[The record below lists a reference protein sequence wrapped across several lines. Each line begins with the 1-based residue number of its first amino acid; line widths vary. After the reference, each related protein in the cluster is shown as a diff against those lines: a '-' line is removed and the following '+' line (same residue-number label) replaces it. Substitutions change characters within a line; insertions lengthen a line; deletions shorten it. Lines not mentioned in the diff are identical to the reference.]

1 MERDA
6 TLQELRSRKAE
17 DICFLIQKYSYSGK
31 YRFGST
37 NPRYCLRFIDEPYQ
51 SVAKK
56 LEEGG
61 AWYFTLHPAYESS
74 LISGNTLEILKELE
88 NVNNYYGGMA
98 ELENF
103 KKDDEL
109 PKILLKF
116 GLAGIEV
123 KYMFTE
129 LDDKLEEIR
138 EIPSNKIL
146 YSVVD
151 DKLILQMKKLGKNKS
166 KRVAKKE
173 ERKEKSNGRHT
184 RKPRSQS

>member
-6 TLQELRSRKAE
+6 TPQELRSRKAE
-17 DICFLIQKYSYSGK
+17 EICFLIQKYSYGPGK
-31 YRFGST
+31 HGFCSM
-37 NPRYCLRFIDEPYQ
+37 NPRYCLRFIDEPPQ
-51 SVAKK
+51 SVAEK
-56 LEEGG
+56 LEKGG
-61 AWYFTLHPAYESS
+61 SWYFTLHPAYESS

-103 KKDDEL
+103 KEDDEL
-109 PKILLKF
+109 SKILLKF

-151 DKLILQMKKLGKNKS
+151 DKLVLQMKKLGKDKS
-166 KRVAKKE
+166 KRVAKRGKT
-173 ERKEKSNGRHT
+173 SNGQQRT
-184 RKPRSQS
+184 RKSRSQS

>member
-6 TLQELRSRKAE
+6 TPQELRSRKAE
-17 DICFLIQKYSYSGK
+17 EICFLIQKYSYGPGK
-31 YRFGST
+31 HGFCST
-37 NPRYCLRFIDEPYQ
+37 NPRYCLRFIDEPHQ

-56 LEEGG
+56 LEKGG
-61 AWYFTLHPAYESS
+61 SWYFTLHPAYESS
-74 LISGNTLEILKELE
+74 LISGNVLEILKELE
-88 NVNNYYGGMA
+88 NVNNYYGDLA
-98 ELENF
+98 ELENLEE
-103 KKDDEL
+103 DGEL

-146 YSVVD
+146 YSAVGG
-151 DKLILQMKKLGKNKS
+151 KPTAWMKKLGKDKS
-166 KRVAKKE
+166 KIVAKRGKA
-173 ERKEKSNGRHT
+173 RNGRQQHT
-184 RKPRSQS
+184 RKSRSQS

>member
-1 MERDA
+1 MNRKQEASRE
-6 TLQELRSRKAE
+6 ELRSRKPE
-17 DICFLIQKYSYSGK
+17 EICFLIQKYSYAGK
-31 YRFGST
+31 HGFCSM
-37 NPRYCLRFIDEPYQ
+37 NPRYCLRFIDEPYK

-56 LEEGG
+56 LNKGG
-61 AWYFTLHPAYESS
+61 SWYFTLHPAYDSN
-74 LISGNTLEILKELE
+74 LISGSTLEILKELE
-88 NVNNYYGGMA
+88 NVNNYYSGMA

-103 KKDDEL
+103 KEDDEL
-109 PKILLKF
+109 SKILLKF

-151 DKLILQMKKLGKNKS
+151 DKLVLQMKKLGKDKS
-166 KRVAKKE
+166 KRVAKRGKA
-173 ERKEKSNGRHT
+173 RNGQQHT
-184 RKPRSQS
+184 RKSRSQS

>member
-6 TLQELRSRKAE
+6 TPQELRSRKAE
-17 DICFLIQKYSYSGK
+17 EICFLIQKYSYVGK
-31 YRFGST
+31 HGFCSMY
-37 NPRYCLRFIDEPYQ
+37 PRYCLRFIDEPYQ
-51 SVAKK
+51 SVAEK
-56 LEEGG
+56 LEKGG
-61 AWYFTLHPAYESS
+61 SWYFTLHPAYESS

-146 YSVVD
+146 YSAVGG
-151 DKLILQMKKLGKNKS
+151 KPATWMKKLGKDKS
-166 KRVAKKE
+166 KVVAKRGKV
-173 ERKEKSNGRHT
+173 RNGQHHT
-184 RKPRSQS
+184 RKSRSQS

>member
-6 TLQELRSRKAE
+6 TPQELRSRKAE

-37 NPRYCLRFIDEPYQ
+37 NPRYCLRFIDEPHQ

-61 AWYFTLHPAYESS
+61 SWYFTLHPAYGTN
-74 LISGNTLEILKELE
+74 LISGTALEILKKLE
-88 NVNNYYGGMA
+88 NVNNYCGERK

-103 KKDDEL
+103 KEDDEL
-109 PKILLKF
+109 SKILLEF
-116 GLAGIEV
+116 ELAGIEV

-129 LDDKLEEIR
+129 IDDELEEIR
-138 EIPSNKIL
+138 EIPNNKIL
-146 YSVVD
+146 YSKPVL
-151 DKLILQMKKLGKNKS
+151 KMKKLGRDKS
-166 KRVAKKE
+166 KKVAKKE
-173 ERKEKSNGRHT
+173 KRKDKSNGQHL
-184 RKPRSQS
+184 RKSRS

>member
-6 TLQELRSRKAE
+6 TPQELRSRKAE
-17 DICFLIQKYSYSGK
+17 EICFLIQKYSYVGK
-31 YRFGST
+31 HGFCSM

-51 SVAKK
+51 SVAEK
-56 LEEGG
+56 LEKGG
-61 AWYFTLHPAYESS
+61 SWYFTLHPAYESS
-74 LISGNTLEILKELE
+74 LISGNALEILKELE
-88 NVNNYYGGMA
+88 NVNNYYGGLA

-103 KKDDEL
+103 KEDDEL
-109 PKILLKF
+109 SKILLKF

-146 YSVVD
+146 YSVVN
-151 DKLILQMKKLGKNKS
+151 DKLVLQRKKLSKDKS
-166 KRVAKKE
+166 KRVAK
-173 ERKEKSNGRHT
+173 REKARNGQQHT
-184 RKPRSQS
+184 RKSRAQS

>member
-6 TLQELRSRKAE
+6 SPQELRSRKAE
-17 DICFLIQKYSYSGK
+17 EICFLIQKYSYAGK
-31 YRFGST
+31 YGFCSMY
-37 NPRYCLRFIDEPYQ
+37 PRYCLRFIDESHQ
-51 SVAKK
+51 SVAEK
-56 LEEGG
+56 LEKGG
-61 AWYFTLHPAYESS
+61 SWYFTLHPAYESN
-74 LISGNTLEILKELE
+74 LISGNILEILKELE

-103 KKDDEL
+103 EENDEL

-146 YSVVD
+146 YSAVD
-151 DKLILQMKKLGKNKS
+151 DKLILRMKKLSKVKS
-166 KRVAKKE
+166 RKVTKKE
-173 ERKEKSNGRHT
+173 ERKEKSNERHT

>member
-88 NVNNYYGGMA
+88 N
-98 ELENF
+98 F

-151 DKLILQMKKLGKNKS
+151 DKPILQMKKLGKDKS

>member
-1 MERDA
+1 MRNRERDA

-17 DICFLIQKYSYSGK
+17 EICFLIQKYSYSGK

-37 NPRYCLRFIDEPYQ
+37 NPRYCLRFIDEPHQ

-61 AWYFTLHPAYESS
+61 SWYFTLHPAYDTN
-74 LISGNTLEILKELE
+74 LISGTALETLKELE
-88 NVNNYYGGMA
+88 NVNNYYSGMD

-103 KKDDEL
+103 KEDDEL
-109 PKILLKF
+109 SKILLKF
-116 GLAGIEV
+116 GLDGIEV

-146 YSVVD
+146 YSAVNG
-151 DKLILQMKKLGKNKS
+151 KLFLQMKKLSKDKS
-166 KRVAKKE
+166 KRV
-173 ERKEKSNGRHT
+173 EKRGKVRNGQQPT
-184 RKPRSQS
+184 RKSRS